1 MARKIYVKREEIVI
15 QLHHFMELIEKEDHQ
30 YSYEYDQEVYYINGR
45 VDTGIKGLKF
55 DEKYERIKKLVDKFE
70 EIREIEIDEKTH
82 WFRAN
87 EHFFRIEKR
96 YKLLYDNGNADYTD
110 WTFDSYKTYNYG

>member
-1 MARKIYVKREEIVI
+1 MKREEIVI

-55 DEKYERIKKLVDKFE
+55 NEKYERIKKLVDKIE
-70 EIREIEIDEKTH
+70 ETREIEIDKKTH
-82 WFRAN
+82 WFWAN
-87 EHFFRIEKR
+87 EHIFRIEKR
-96 YKLLYDNGNADYTD
+96 YKLLYDNGKPDYTD